1 MAYHPGLP
9 HAESERKDTLQP
21 SLRWAMLMGLIR
33 FIESRDVWLSLYE
46 PSEFKDNL
54 LDLQLE
60 PVTDAELLIYQR
72 QLFYWLLV
80 R

>member
-1 MAYHPGLP
+1 
-9 HAESERKDTLQP
+9 
-21 SLRWAMLMGLIR
+21 MLMGLIR

-60 PVTDAELLIYQR
+60 PVTEAELLIYQR